1 MDQTSG
7 TTKPVG
13 RWRKR
18 LSNEKISL
26 RPSARGDSSTPK
38 VSSGKK
44 KSEKMQKEG
53 DNRSEKG
60 KSGSILDERIKDEI
74 DKLSDDDSDF
84 DCDT

>member
-1 MDQTSG
+1 MDQTSEI
-7 TTKPVG
+7 TNPVR

-18 LSNEKISL
+18 ASNEKISL

-44 KSEKMQKEG
+44 KSQKLQKET
-53 DNRSEKG
+53 DDRSEKS
-60 KSGSILDERIKDEI
+60 KSGSILDERIRDEI
-74 DKLSDDDSDF
+74 NRLSDDDSDF